1 MSENKQVGD
10 WMSEFAAVRRFI
22 AWKPASQHI
31 VTGDPDESQCSSV
44 LVTLGQL
51 EHFKLNILFVFYQA
65 TQHVTSQHNITGNV
79 LTLHDKD
86 LHEFVYLELFITP
99 WHYFE
104 NQIFFSRDCAIV

>member
-10 WMSEFAAVRRFI
+10 WMSEFAAGRRFI

-44 LVTLGQL
+44 LVTLGRL

-65 TQHVTSQHNITGNV
+65 TQHVRASIILRGM
-79 LTLHDKD
+79 
-86 LHEFVYLELFITP
+86 Y
-99 WHYFE
+99 
-104 NQIFFSRDCAIV
+104 

>member
-10 WMSEFAAVRRFI
+10 WMSEFAAGRRFI

-65 TQHVTSQHNITGNV
+65 TQHVRASIILRGM
-79 LTLHDKD
+79 
-86 LHEFVYLELFITP
+86 Y
-99 WHYFE
+99 
-104 NQIFFSRDCAIV
+104 